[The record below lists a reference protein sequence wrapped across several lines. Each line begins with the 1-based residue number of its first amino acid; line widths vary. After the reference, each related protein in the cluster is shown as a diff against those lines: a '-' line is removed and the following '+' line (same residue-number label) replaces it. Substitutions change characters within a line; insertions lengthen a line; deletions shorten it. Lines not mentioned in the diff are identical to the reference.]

1 VSAGTAA
8 SSSPV
13 NGQVTVRWIGLAGLA
28 LVAVKVVL
36 FDLAN
41 LATPLRILAA
51 GAVGVVMLLVAY
63 GYAKGRKAPE

>member
-1 VSAGTAA
+1 
-8 SSSPV
+8 
-13 NGQVTVRWIGLAGLA
+13 
-28 LVAVKVVL
+28 VL